1 MSAHTTSTKSTNG
14 RKLFTGM
21 VAAGLAA
28 SMMAPAAA
36 FAVTADEAKNQTI
49 NHARAVNN
57 VGNTQ
62 YWLQIV
68 EDADEGGLGNMSV
81 DVPVKVTLAINSEGE
96 FITPTALKNVIEND
110 SEFPLDVVGMSL
122 TAKDG
127 FTACASTG
135 FGDLTTKNI
144 FSGEIS
150 SVKLNA
156 DGTAVA
162 SDKQTIGFTKLGQFS
177 KNAAWRMES
186 SDNTEKKGDDCL
198 FIQIDGEIGN
208 VSGKYFT
215 APINMFD
222 ITYTF
227 AAADADA
234 VQPDGSITD

>member
-1 MSAHTTSTKSTNG
+1 MRVQTTSIKFNG
-14 RKLFTGM
+14 RKILACIA
-21 VAAGLAA
+21 AAGLAA

-36 FAVTADEAKNQTI
+36 FAITADGAKDQTI
-49 NHARAVNN
+49 THSRATNN

-68 EDADEGGLGNMSV
+68 EDTDEGGLGNMSV
-81 DVPVKVTLAINSEGE
+81 DVPVKVTLAVNSEGE

-110 SEFPLDVVGMSL
+110 SEFPLDVAGISI

-127 FTACASTG
+127 FTACATTG

-150 SVKLNA
+150 SVNLNS
-156 DGTAVA
+156 DYSAV
-162 SDKQTIGFTKLGQFS
+162 SSEKQVIGFTKLGQFS

-227 AAADADA
+227 EAASANA
-234 VQPDGSITD
+234 VATSGNLTD